1 MAYTPPPGKLPALK
15 SRASLEQ
22 AMKRRDVNG
31 SELAKLAGTTRA
43 TISNLRRGNTSRA
56 RDDTA
61 RRIEK
66 ALGIPRGEVFVDDD
80 DQEELAS

>member
-15 SRASLEQ
+15 SRARLER

-31 SELAKLAGTTRA
+31 SELAKLADTNRA
-43 TISNLRRGNTSRA
+43 TISNLRRGKTSRI
-56 RDDTA
+56 REDTA

-66 ALGIPRGEVFVDDD
+66 VLGIPRGEVFVDDD